1 MLISPRHIVST
12 DRIQYLVHVPYRQN
26 IGYIC
31 YGIFV
36 YTVVVV
42 VVVVAVVVVIVLVV
56 VVVVVVKYFAVRP
69 TTVGRTPLDE

>member
-12 DRIQYLVHVPYRQN
+12 DRIQYLVHVPYSQN

-42 VVVVAVVVVIVLVV
+42 VVVVAVVVIVLVV

-69 TTVGRTPLDE
+69 TTVGRTPLDQ